1 MSTSNNITIET
12 FSIGNLTVFFNAF
25 LKKSVYFKLYIFKH
39 ACNKKRA
46 MMQDTSTLKKYTK
59 LIKMWS
65 QLPRGS
71 HVRRKPYKFS
81 VITS

>member
-1 MSTSNNITIET
+1 MET

-39 ACNKKRA
+39 ACNKKIS

-59 LIKMWS
+59 LITMWS
-65 QLPRGS
+65 
-71 HVRRKPYKFS
+71 
-81 VITS
+81 